1 MEDKA
6 AAVPSPDTAPA
17 AAAAVKKEEASLQ
30 QPPAGGQQTPAV
42 GQQPPAGGQQ
52 SPAAAVSPVER
63 QEAGRHNQLPGAGG
77 KHGNHSH
84 GRLAKTNSG
93 GGPGGQTPGDKAA
106 AGLARPGPAT
116 SQHRQQQ
123 PNKRTERP
131 KSPSSGGGK

>member
-77 KHGNHSH
+77 KHGNHGH

>member
-30 QPPAGGQQTPAV
+30 QSQAGGQQTPAV

-77 KHGNHSH
+77 KHGNHGH